1 MLPIMSS
8 HHKLAQALADLERN
22 SEQSKAVRATGHCVV
37 IAGPGSGKTKTLTT
51 AMALSL
57 KDIQDPRGVA
67 CITYNNECAIELE
80 DRLSNLGIKRNDQNF
95 IGTIHSFALAKII
108 VPYVKFFPELSLNSF
123 RVISQSESDAVKG
136 ETYQSLNFGTNSRYD
151 WRRANAKRMR
161 VVDRETRE
169 WREQEPELSDL
180 IEAYEKKLRQGGLI
194 DFDDMPLIA
203 FRMAKKFEWI
213 RDALKAQFPVLFVDE
228 YQDFGYAL
236 HELVQLLCFETGI
249 RLFAVG
255 DADQSI
261 YGFAGANPKLLEN
274 LANRNDVDDIRLRTN
289 YRSGSDIIRAS
300 LIALGE
306 TRDYRS
312 QDGIPPGDIK
322 FIPIAGD
329 LDSQAAYISSHIIP
343 NLYKQYPNC
352 EIAVLYRDKILGDK
366 LSSMLKKD
374 GVVHTRSDQNSLIK
388 RGSRIGRFVEGCAQ
402 WVTGGWR
409 TVDPSFSKLVQQA
422 VGLVYADHTDDG
434 ERQMIS
440 STLAD
445 FLFTTDDPDGNAHAW
460 LQRFNH
466 KVFSSWKKVAR
477 NHLTDWDEVC
487 RLISLTDPA
496 CDNDIPL
503 SVFSGRMDLGRSV
516 SIGTFHSSKGSEFD
530 IVIFYATNGDVFPN
544 RYEKSDESVRE
555 ARRLF
560 YVGITRPRKKLI
572 ITYQENNP
580 SPWIDELR

>member
-1 MLPIMSS
+1 M
-8 HHKLAQALADLERN
+8 QALADLERN
-22 SEQSKAVRATGHCVV
+22 SEQSKAVRATDHCVV

-51 AMALSL
+51 AMAVSL

-80 DRLSNLGIKRNDQNF
+80 DRLSNLGIIRSDQNF
-95 IGTIHSFALAKII
+95 IGTVHSFALAKII
-108 VPYVKFFPELSLNSF
+108 VPYVKFFPELLPNNF
-123 RVISQSESDAVKG
+123 RVISQSESDTIKG
-136 ETYQSLNFGTNSRYD
+136 EVYYSLNFGTDFRYD

-161 VVDRETRE
+161 VVDRETCE
-169 WREQEPELSDL
+169 WRGQDPELSDL

-274 LANRNDVDDIRLRTN
+274 LANRNDVDDIRLRIN
-289 YRSGSDIIRAS
+289 YRSGSDIIQAS

-312 QDGIPPGDIK
+312 QDGVPPGDIK

-329 LDSQAAYISSHIIP
+329 LNSQAAYISSHIIP
-343 NLYKQYPNC
+343 DLYRQYPSC
-352 EIAVLYRDKILGDK
+352 KIAILYRDKTFGDK
-366 LSSMLKKD
+366 LSSMLKKHD
-374 GVVHTRSDQNSLIK
+374 VVHTRSDQNSLIK

-402 WVTGGWR
+402 WVIGGRR
-409 TVDPSFSKLVQQA
+409 TADPSFSKLVQQA
-422 VGLVYADHTDDG
+422 VGLVYADHINDD

-440 STLAD
+440 STLAG
-445 FLFTTDDPDGNAHAW
+445 FLCTTDDSNEKAHAW
-460 LQRFNH
+460 LQQFDY

-477 NHLTDWDEVC
+477 NHLTEWDEVS
-487 RLISLTDPA
+487 RLISLTDPVH
-496 CDNDIPL
+496 DNDIPL
-503 SVFSGRMDLGRSV
+503 SVFSGRMDLGSSV
-516 SIGTFHSSKGSEFD
+516 SIGTFHSSKGREFD
-530 IVIFYATNGDVFPN
+530 IVVFYATNGDVFPN
-544 RYEKSDESVRE
+544 RYEKSDEKRKE

-560 YVGITRPRKKLI
+560 YVGITRPKKELI
-572 ITYQENNP
+572 ITYQEDNP